1 MRWPRAADRQR
12 ERDVAPREL
21 SLFPLNT
28 VLFPGGPLP
37 LRIFEPR
44 YLDMVKRCMRDAA
57 PFGVVLIREGEEVG
71 VGPADFH
78 DVGTLAR
85 IADFDTL
92 PDGLLG
98 LTCVGEQRFRV
109 HAHSRLPDGLNVGQ
123 VDLFDPDVPTP
134 LPDEYS
140 YLSDLLERLLPELGD
155 WYASLERHADD
166 AHWVGYRLAEILPLT
181 MPSRQ
186 FCLELEDPHE
196 RLRLLSG
203 VLGTE
208 TQAP

>member
-1 MRWPRAADRQR
+1 MQSCP
-12 ERDVAPREL
+12 VEL
-21 SLFPLNT
+21 PLFPLNT

-44 YLDMVKRCMRDAA
+44 YVDMVKRSLRDEA

-71 VGPADFH
+71 PADFH
-78 DVGTLAR
+78 DIGTLAR
-85 IADFDTL
+85 IIDFDTL

-109 HAHSRLPDGLNVGQ
+109 HTYARLPDGLNVGQ
-123 VDLFDPDVPTP
+123 VSVFDQDLPAP
-134 LPDEYS
+134 LPDEYGH
-140 YLSDLLERLLPELGD
+140 LVGLLERLLPELGD
-155 WYASLERHADD
+155 WYARLEHHFDD
-166 AHWVGYRLAEILPLT
+166 ANWVGYRLAEILPLS

-186 FCLELEDPHE
+186 FCLELEDPGE

-203 VLGTE
+203 VLATDS
-208 TQAP
+208 QQ

>member
-1 MRWPRAADRQR
+1 MRSPRAGGR
-12 ERDVAPREL
+12 PREHDVVRREL
-21 SLFPLNT
+21 PLFPLNT

-44 YLDMVKRCMRDAA
+44 YLEMVKRCTRDAA

-71 VGPADFH
+71 PAEFH
-78 DVGTLAR
+78 EIVTLAR
-85 IADFDTL
+85 ITDFDTL

-98 LTCVGEQRFRV
+98 LTCVGEERFRV
-109 HAHSRLPDGLNVGQ
+109 HAHSRQPDGLNVGQ
-123 VDLFDPDVPTP
+123 LDVFDADTPLP
-134 LPDEYS
+134 LPDEFAH
-140 YLSDLLERLLPELGD
+140 LAEMLERLLPELGD
-155 WYASLERHADD
+155 WYARLERRVDD
-166 AHWVGYRLAEILPLT
+166 AHWVSYRLAEILPLT

-186 FCLELEDPHE
+186 FCLEIEDPRE

-208 TQAP
+208 SQA